1 MAEVSTTAPSATSYC
16 SYSMRPGRWRNQLK
30 TSQLVNMYD
39 RRAKGPMVALLDLG
53 SVLSPG
59 ALLAHQSLPAIF
71 DEPGC
76 CFLFQPNLC
85 SLE

>member
-1 MAEVSTTAPSATSYC
+1 
-16 SYSMRPGRWRNQLK
+16 
-30 TSQLVNMYD
+30 MYD

-85 SLE
+85 LLE